1 MEENSMIFIKI
12 ENGIIVSRISATTK
26 PEGYELDPRGISQIG
41 ARRDL
46 WDENFNEK
54 PLSRLVKENI
64 IEIPQGY
71 KLEGD
76 QFIEMTNAEKIK
88 AKILKPTDR
97 EKIDEDKIVPKTM
110 DELYTDKLITAKEYN
125 EYIVNARRNAFAIE
139 TDPMYYDVQ
148 EGTETKENW
157 LKAKQAIRD
166 KYKKVKE

>member
-1 MEENSMIFIKI
+1 MIFTKTV
-12 ENGIIVSRISATTK
+12 NGIIVSRVSASTK

-46 WDENFNEK
+46 WDNNFNEK
-54 PLSRLVKENI
+54 PLSLLVKENI

-76 QFIEMTNAEKIK
+76 QFVEMTDAEKIK
-88 AKILKPTDR
+88 AKIIIPTDR
-97 EKIDEDKIVPKTM
+97 EKIEGNKIVPKTM
-110 DELYTDKLITAKEYN
+110 DELYADKLITAKEYN
-125 EYIVNARRNAFAIE
+125 EYIVNARRNAFATE

-157 LKAKQAIRD
+157 LKAKQAIRER
-166 KYKKVKE
+166 YKKVIE